1 MIAKITTALTTVA
14 ATAVALTGCGSGST
28 LGMASEESI
37 AAVRTLVATH
47 VDTSQYRIYQ
57 VEWLED
63 RRERKLENILSCI
76 EVYYTDR
83 ENSDY
88 NLTIT
93 LENGKF
99 VAGEPL
105 KHSRKM
111 YSYDCSTPLDPSRLD
126 AAYIRTIVEA
136 ATALVAG
143 QSDGD
148 AYELR
153 SVEKFRFRIEP
164 VDLDRVARWRRDA
177 AYRKEHERLDVSF
190 ALNYTKKDEQTEYRG
205 RSAITNYYTV
215 PFTADEAGAVSFD
228 D

>member
-1 MIAKITTALTTVA
+1 MIARITTALTTVA

-63 RRERKLENILSCI
+63 RRERKLDNSLSCI

-143 QSDGD
+143 RSDGD

-153 SVEKFRFRIEP
+153 
-164 VDLDRVARWRRDA
+164 
-177 AYRKEHERLDVSF
+177 
-190 ALNYTKKDEQTEYRG
+190 
-205 RSAITNYYTV
+205 
-215 PFTADEAGAVSFD
+215 
-228 D
+228 